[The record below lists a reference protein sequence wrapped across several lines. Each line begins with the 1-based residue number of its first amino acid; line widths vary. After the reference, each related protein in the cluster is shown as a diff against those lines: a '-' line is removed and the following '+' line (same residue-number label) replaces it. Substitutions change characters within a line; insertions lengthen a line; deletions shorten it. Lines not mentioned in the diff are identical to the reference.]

1 MSARIIEKKKWKSWG
16 LLWYDSFKNSSA
28 LSEMLDSHVTKNEE
42 SPHSL
47 TGNLIYIVGPGRL
60 QNELMAFFLGQQT
73 GAKVLTRENFHSAQ
87 GIDDDHTGQPNLV
100 LLDCQGKDPD
110 SLLAELESYGQKMLS
125 RIFTAL
131 FNVSPGLGIEEEAVA
146 RGVRGFFYE
155 QDPVDRFP
163 KGVSAILDGE
173 LWVSRE
179 IMSKCI
185 LKHKRQHSLLKG
197 DTTGLTPRE
206 TEILAMIAVGAKN
219 EEIADKLCISSHT
232 VKTHIYNIFKKIG
245 VPNRLQAALWAAKN
259 L

>member
-1 MSARIIEKKKWKSWG
+1 MV
-16 LLWYDSFKNSSA
+16 FTKNNA
-28 LSEMLDSHVTKNEE
+28 VLSEMIDSHVTKNEE

-60 QNELMAFFLGQQT
+60 QNELMALFLEQQT
-73 GAKVLTRENFHSAQ
+73 GAKGLTGEDLRSVQA
-87 GIDDDHTGQPNLV
+87 IDDDHTGQPNLV
-100 LLDCQGKDPD
+100 LLDCQGKDPE
-110 SLLAELESYGQKMLS
+110 SLLAELESYGQKILS
-125 RIFTAL
+125 RIFVAL
-131 FNVSPGLGIEEEAVA
+131 FNVGPGLGIEEEAVE

-155 QDPVDRFP
+155 QDPLDRFP
-163 KGVSAILDGE
+163 KGVGAILDGE

-185 LKHKRQHSLLKG
+185 LKHKRQHSLPKG

-206 TEILAMIAVGAKN
+206 TEILAMIAVGDKN
-219 EEIADKLCISSHT
+219 EEIADKLFISSHT

>member
-1 MSARIIEKKKWKSWG
+1 MA
-16 LLWYDSFKNSSA
+16 DSYVRKN
-28 LSEMLDSHVTKNEE
+28 DE

-47 TGNLIYIVGPGRL
+47 TGKLIHIVGPGRL

-100 LLDCQGKDPD
+100 LLDCQRKDPD
-110 SLLAELESYGQKMLS
+110 SLLDEIESYGQKILS

-131 FNVSPGLGIEEEAVA
+131 FNVGPGLGIEEEAVA

-155 QDPVDRFP
+155 QDPVDRFS

-185 LKHKRQHSLLKG
+185 LKHKRQHSLPKG

>member
-1 MSARIIEKKKWKSWG
+1 MA
-16 LLWYDSFKNSSA
+16 DSYVRKN
-28 LSEMLDSHVTKNEE
+28 DE

-47 TGNLIYIVGPGRL
+47 TGKLIHIVGPGRL

-100 LLDCQGKDPD
+100 LLDCQRKDPD
-110 SLLAELESYGQKMLS
+110 SLLDELESYGQKILS

-131 FNVSPGLGIEEEAVA
+131 FNVGPGLGIEEEAVA

-155 QDPVDRFP
+155 QDPVDRFS

-185 LKHKRQHSLLKG
+185 LKHKRQHSLPKG